1 MRDARGARLA
11 LVAVLASMVL
21 AVACG
26 FGADQPTGRL
36 GETLT
41 AGDYQVTA
49 TGFEP
54 DPARPDRFTNPKP
67 GTKFVKVHVRVAN
80 TGPNHL
86 PVAANYFTVR
96 DSAGTDTPARDGGS
110 SDWALR
116 PTSLG
121 PGQNVEAD
129 LYFEIPGNVSAREFV
144 FAPTNIVGWRTR
156 VTVTL

>member
-1 MRDARGARLA
+1 MRGTRGARLA
-11 LVAVLASMVL
+11 LVAVLASVAL
-21 AVACG
+21 ATACG
-26 FGADQPTGRL
+26 FGADQPTGRV
-36 GETLT
+36 GETLN

-49 TGFEP
+49 TSFEN
-54 DPARPDRFTNPKP
+54 DPARPDRFTNPRS
-67 GTKFVKVHVRVAN
+67 GYKFVKVHVRVMN

-86 PVAANYFTVR
+86 PVAANYFFVKDT
-96 DSAGTDTPARDGGS
+96 AGQDTPAKEGGS

-129 LYFEIPGNVSAREFV
+129 LYFEVAGNVSAREFI